1 MGLHPSGLA
10 ARLSF
15 SIIYCKACRKGFP
28 VTIIKKIANGIART
42 KFASKAINENAD
54 LNAFKEKPSALLCLG
69 MFLMGISYIIG
80 WPAIGLFA
88 GLSLYWH
95 QPLIIVIG
103 GPLLFGLAHLVF
115 LAGMYLA
122 GGKYIIVF
130 LRWATRITLE
140 KLM

>member
-1 MGLHPSGLA
+1 MKDSYSLN
-10 ARLSF
+10 
-15 SIIYCKACRKGFP
+15 IIRK
-28 VTIIKKIANGIART
+28 TAQRIAKT
-42 KFASKAINENAD
+42 EFASKAINENAD
-54 LNAFKEKPSALLCLG
+54 LNAFKEKPSARLCLG

-122 GGKYIIVF
+122 GGNILWYF
-130 LRWATRITLE
+130 LGATKRTHLR
-140 KLM
+140 KLI

>member
-1 MGLHPSGLA
+1 LN
-10 ARLSF
+10 
-15 SIIYCKACRKGFP
+15 
-28 VTIIKKIANGIART
+28 VIKKIAQSVAKT
-42 KFASKAINENAD
+42 KFARKAINDAAD
-54 LNAFKEKPSALLCLG
+54 LSAFKEKPSARILIG
-69 MFLMGISYIIG
+69 IFLMGISYIIG
-80 WPAIGLFA
+80 WPAIVLCA

-122 GGKYIIVF
+122 GGKYIMVF
-130 LRWATRITLE
+130 LRWATRVTLE

>member
-1 MGLHPSGLA
+1 LN
-10 ARLSF
+10 
-15 SIIYCKACRKGFP
+15 
-28 VTIIKKIANGIART
+28 VIKKIAKSAART
-42 KFASKAINENAD
+42 KFASNALNNGVD
-54 LNAFKEKPSALLCLG
+54 LSVFKEKPSARILFGIFLTG
-69 MFLMGISYIIG
+69 MSYIIG

-103 GPLLFGLAHLVF
+103 GPLLFGLSHLAF

-122 GGKYIIVF
+122 GGKYIMVF
-130 LRWATRITLE
+130 LRWATRVILE

>member
-1 MGLHPSGLA
+1 MN
-10 ARLSF
+10 
-15 SIIYCKACRKGFP
+15 
-28 VTIIKKIANGIART
+28 IIKKLAKSVAKT
-42 KFASKAINENAD
+42 KFASKAINDGAD
-54 LNAFKEKPSALLCLG
+54 LSAFKKKPSARILFGIL
-69 MFLMGISYIIG
+69 LMGISYIIG
-80 WPAIGLFA
+80 WPAIVLFA

-122 GGKYIIVF
+122 GRKYIMVF
-130 LRWATRITLE
+130 LRWATRDTLE

>member
-1 MGLHPSGLA
+1 LN
-10 ARLSF
+10 
-15 SIIYCKACRKGFP
+15 
-28 VTIIKKIANGIART
+28 IIKKLAKSVAKT
-42 KFASKAINENAD
+42 KFASKAINDGAD
-54 LNAFKEKPSALLCLG
+54 LSAFKEKPSVRILFGIL
-69 MFLMGISYIIG
+69 LMGISYIIG
-80 WPAIGLFA
+80 WPAIVLFA

-122 GGKYIIVF
+122 GRKYIMVF
-130 LRWATRITLE
+130 LRWATRVTLE

>member
-1 MGLHPSGLA
+1 M
-10 ARLSF
+10 
-15 SIIYCKACRKGFP
+15 K
-28 VTIIKKIANGIART
+28 IIKKLAKSVAKT
-42 KFASKAINENAD
+42 KFAIKAINDGAD
-54 LNAFKEKPSALLCLG
+54 LSAFEEKPSARILFGIL
-69 MFLMGISYIIG
+69 LMGISYIIG
-80 WPAIGLFA
+80 WPAIVLFA

-122 GGKYIIVF
+122 GRKYIMVF
-130 LRWATRITLE
+130 LRWATRVTLE

>member
-1 MGLHPSGLA
+1 L
-10 ARLSF
+10 
-15 SIIYCKACRKGFP
+15 K
-28 VTIIKKIANGIART
+28 IIKKIAESVAKT
-42 KFASKAINENAD
+42 KFASKAINDGAD
-54 LNAFKEKPSALLCLG
+54 LRAFKEKPSARILFG
-69 MFLMGISYIIG
+69 IVLMGISYIIG
-80 WPAIGLFA
+80 WPAIVLFA

-122 GGKYIIVF
+122 GGKYIMVF
-130 LRWATRITLE
+130 LRWATRVTLE

>member
-1 MGLHPSGLA
+1 MKDSYSLN
-10 ARLSF
+10 
-15 SIIYCKACRKGFP
+15 IIRK
-28 VTIIKKIANGIART
+28 TAQRIAKT
-42 KFASKAINENAD
+42 EFASKAINENAD
-54 LNAFKEKPSALLCLG
+54 LNAFKEKPSARLYLG

-115 LAGMYLA
+115 LAGTYLA
-122 GGKYIIVF
+122 GGKYIMVF
-130 LRWATRITLE
+130 LRWATRVTLE
-140 KLM
+140 KLI